1 MERRLKLKAKD
12 LSVRDHIAIQVL
24 PILLATAT
32 ATDQDSPDKVCDE
45 AIRIADIL
53 EKKLNS
59 EYIRRYRRN
68 DL

>member
-24 PILLATAT
+24 PILLATS
-32 ATDQDSPDKVCDE
+32 TDQDSPDEVCDE

>member
-24 PILLATAT
+24 PILLATA
-32 ATDQDSPDKVCDE
+32 ADQDSPDEVCDE

-59 EYIRRYRRN
+59 EYIRRHRRN

>member
-32 ATDQDSPDKVCDE
+32 DQDYPDEVCDE

-59 EYIRRYRRN
+59 EYIRRHRRN

>member
-24 PILLATAT
+24 PILLATE
-32 ATDQDSPDKVCDE
+32 TDQDSPDEVCDE
-45 AIRIADIL
+45 DIRIADIL

-59 EYIRRYRRN
+59 EYIRRHRRN

>member
-24 PILLATAT
+24 PILLATS
-32 ATDQDSPDKVCDE
+32 TDQDSPDEVCDE

-59 EYIRRYRRN
+59 EYIRRHRRN

>member
-32 ATDQDSPDKVCDE
+32 DKDSPDEVCDE

-59 EYIRRYRRN
+59 EYIRRHRRN

>member
-1 MERRLKLKAKD
+1 MERRLKIKAKD

-32 ATDQDSPDKVCDE
+32 DEDSPDEVCDE
-45 AIRIADIL
+45 AIRIAEIL

-59 EYIRRYRRN
+59 EYIRRHRRN

>member
-32 ATDQDSPDKVCDE
+32 DQDLPDEVCDE

-59 EYIRRYRRN
+59 EYIRRHRRN

>member
-24 PILLATAT
+24 PILLATT
-32 ATDQDSPDKVCDE
+32 TDRDSPDEVCDE
-45 AIRIADIL
+45 AIRIAEIL

-59 EYIRRYRRN
+59 EHIRRYRRN

>member
-24 PILLATAT
+24 PILLATT
-32 ATDQDSPDKVCDE
+32 TDQDSPDEVCDE
-45 AIRIADIL
+45 AIRIAEIL

-59 EYIRRYRRN
+59 EHIRRYRRN